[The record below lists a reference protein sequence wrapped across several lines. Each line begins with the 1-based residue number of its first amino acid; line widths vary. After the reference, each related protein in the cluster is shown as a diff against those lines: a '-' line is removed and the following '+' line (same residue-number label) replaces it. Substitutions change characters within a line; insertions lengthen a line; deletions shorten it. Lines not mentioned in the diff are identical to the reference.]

1 MHGGIDDKRLEELQ
15 EELMPNMAKISRDNA
30 KAPKW
35 MDVTRNMTPDFVVKV
50 SFKLLIELI
59 RAHMRCV
66 LIIIFY
72 STSFEHKYIVILTNC
87 TEMAIRWG
95 IN

>member
-1 MHGGIDDKRLEELQ
+1 MMSKPPTIETDLKHTVMLSIQVHGGIDDKRLEELQ

-50 SFKLLIELI
+50 SFKLLIEL
-59 RAHMRCV
+59 
-66 LIIIFY
+66 F
-72 STSFEHKYIVILTNC
+72 
-87 TEMAIRWG
+87 
-95 IN
+95 